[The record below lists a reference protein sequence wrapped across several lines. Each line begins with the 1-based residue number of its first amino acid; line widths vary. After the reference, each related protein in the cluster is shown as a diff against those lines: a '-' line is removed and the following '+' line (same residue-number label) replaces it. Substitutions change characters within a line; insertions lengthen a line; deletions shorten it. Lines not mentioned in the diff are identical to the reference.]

1 MQDVD
6 ERLVGQADDALSALE
21 ARYWQSD
28 SEAEKAL
35 LQPQIELALQNWV
48 RARIRLLNQGTI
60 ASEEDVQGVG
70 RIKREIDDAVET
82 QALVV
87 AAARLVA
94 AIAKFAA

>member
-6 ERLVGQADDALSALE
+6 ERLVAEMDGALSALE

-48 RARIRLLNQGTI
+48 RARIRLLHEGTI
-60 ASEEDVQGVG
+60 ANEADIQAVAQ
-70 RIKREIDDAVET
+70 IKSDIEAAAET

-87 AAARLVA
+87 VAVRLVA
-94 AIAKFAA
+94 AVAKFMI